1 MARDNIAIWVAIAAS
16 AMATYNVVRITQ
28 LDAEIL
34 SLKQKITILVSI
46 TNLHSPDVKID
57 KAKMVTRIL
66 INTIYSKYYSKS
78 SIPFRKGQNHNII
91 VSAQHHRLSPG
102 VLPHDVLN
110 KIIKKY
116 TTEVSENHH
125 YIPLAHH
132 PSDFSLIKTSNIIN
146 YKYDLFTLN
155 LHIQLVALSNLLQLY
170 KFIHLLLKFYFQAN
184 LSFTPNISHNNLITI
199 SHSKSFQAL
208 YSVDLYSCLHLW
220 ET

>member
-16 AMATYNVVRITQ
+16 SMATYNVVRITQ

-125 YIPLAHH
+125 YIPLAYY
-132 PSDFSLIKTSNIIN
+132 PSDFSLI
-146 YKYDLFTLN
+146 
-155 LHIQLVALSNLLQLY
+155 
-170 KFIHLLLKFYFQAN
+170 
-184 LSFTPNISHNNLITI
+184 
-199 SHSKSFQAL
+199 
-208 YSVDLYSCLHLW
+208 
-220 ET
+220 

>member
-1 MARDNIAIWVAIAAS
+1 MDL
-16 AMATYNVVRITQ
+16 ATQECAYQVHSSDQHN
-28 LDAEIL
+28 LLKIL
-34 SLKQKITILVSI
+34 NSIQKSPELVI
-46 TNLHSPDVKID
+46 HN
-57 KAKMVTRIL
+57 
-66 INTIYSKYYSKS
+66 Y
-78 SIPFRKGQNHNII
+78 HNII

-170 KFIHLLLKFYFQAN
+170 KFIHLLLKFCFQAN
-184 LSFTPNISHNNLITI
+184 LSFTPDISHNNLITI